1 MFKDE
6 DLDPIHVTSLWKK
19 ERNLTESGVQ
29 TRDLETN
36 DVAVQSIK
44 RKHKQIQTDE
54 DIEEDIR
61 LEEDDSPELVDFI
74 NRIGPVMI
82 HELQKNLRSHAF
94 DGYDV
99 NLGEENKTVT
109 NKHTLFYP
117 ELVNN
122 LEVTGLSWNS
132 TGSVIAASY
141 GRYDHE
147 DWCTH
152 KSALCTWNLDRR
164 TLEVNKPDTVLDL
177 SCCLMCIAYH
187 PQKPGLIVGGTF
199 NGEVLVWDLSREDD
213 ILVATSGIGDDSH
226 REPVSKVQWV
236 KDPDSKSAK
245 YKIVSVSSDG
255 KILLWQR
262 NAKKQKLKLAD
273 GFILLTESLPRHLRV
288 KTKRGDQEMGVTC
301 ISFNPLDETT
311 FLIGSESG
319 GIFKCSTNTHGT
331 PAGRELVSS
340 VPLSSPVTFS
350 FSPHHGPVYSINSS
364 PYHRNLF
371 ISCGTDNTARIYS
384 LLQMQPV
391 LTLEPNAGY
400 LYSAKWSPV
409 RPLVVVLAT
418 ESGQLLIYD
427 LKQSRVSPIIKLNSS
442 ERSRPLYSVQF
453 NHNRPLLATA
463 GAEGQIK
470 IWQLSSDLTSPEAN
484 ENDILEEIAGAALK
498 S

>member
-6 DLDPIHVTSLWKK
+6 DLDPIQVTSLWKK
-19 ERNLTESGVQ
+19 ERDLTDSGIQ
-29 TRDLETN
+29 TRELETF

-44 RKHKQIQTDE
+44 RKHRQVQTDE

-61 LEEDDSPELVDFI
+61 LEDDDSPELSDFMQ
-74 NRIGPVMI
+74 RIGPLMI
-82 HELQKNLRSHAF
+82 HELQKNMRSHAF
-94 DGYDV
+94 DV
-99 NLGEENKTVT
+99 VL
-109 NKHTLFYP
+109 TLTCY
-117 ELVNN
+117 LR
-122 LEVTGLSWNS
+122 
-132 TGSVIAASY
+132 Y

-164 TLEVNKPDTVLDL
+164 TLDANKPDTVMDL
-177 SCCLMCIAYH
+177 SSCLMCIAYH

-213 ILVATSGIGDDSH
+213 ILVASSGIGDDSH
-226 REPVSKVQWV
+226 REPISKVEWV
-236 KDPDSKSAK
+236 KDQDAKGAK

-255 KILLWQR
+255 KILVWQR
-262 NAKKQKLKLAD
+262 NAKKHKLKLSD

-288 KTKRGDQEMGVTC
+288 KAKRGDQEMGVTC

-340 VPLSSPVTFS
+340 ILLSSPVTFS
-350 FSPHHGPVYSINSS
+350 FSPHHGPVYSVDSS

-391 LTLEPNAGY
+391 LTLEPSAGY

-409 RPLVVVLAT
+409 RPLVVAVVT
-418 ESGQLLIYD
+418 ESGQLLLYD
-427 LKQSRVSPIIKLNSS
+427 LKRSRTSPVHKLNSS
-442 ERSRPLYSVQF
+442 ERNRPLYSVQF
-453 NHNRPLLATA
+453 NHKQPLLATA
-463 GAEGQIK
+463 GADGLIK
-470 IWQLSSDLTSPEAN
+470 IWHLSDDLTSPEAN
-484 ENDILEEIAGAALK
+484 ENDVLEEIAGAALK
-498 S
+498 